1 MKPRLALML
10 FILPLL
16 SAACA
21 FGYYA
26 LGALSDMP
34 GELQGKAFPG
44 NATGGGRFVLTDS
57 QGRLRCDGEMA
68 PPDTAPQPGSC
79 LGESG
84 RGSIRCSDG
93 RILAARW
100 RALSCRTFEGEAA
113 DAQGNRLIFQ
123 VERKRWP
130 ILFDILLKL

>member
-26 LGALSDMP
+26 RGTLSDMP

-57 QGRLRCDGEMA
+57 QGRLRCDGEMSPA
-68 PPDTAPQPGSC
+68 DVSPVPGSC
-79 LGESG
+79 QGESG
-84 RGSIRCSDG
+84 RGRVQCSDG
-93 RILAARW
+93 RVLLARW
-100 RALSCRTFEGEAA
+100 PAVFRRSIEGEAE
-113 DAQGNRLIFQ
+113 DERGNRLSFR
-123 VERKRWP
+123 VERRR
-130 ILFDILLKL
+130 